1 MNLTQAIAI
10 FWSRR
15 RLTLAVF
22 LACCAA
28 AFTVAQLLKPEYT
41 ASAQIYINLSE
52 NGANSSA
59 VVSPAVMR
67 NYVVTQMEALRS
79 RGTAAAVVEQ
89 LRLAEDPAII
99 AAYQA
104 AAVEVDI
111 REWLVGS
118 LLNRL
123 QVTRLRTSDIIQ
135 LSFRSPTPNGAADI
149 ANAFATAF
157 LRLDVE
163 MRAVPA
169 QNLISWYA
177 DRISQTR
184 SRMSEIERQRSLLR
198 VEALGR
204 GEFDA
209 SGAPDAAASLPTLLA
224 NARSAVVQTR
234 AALDAA
240 RSGRNPPLE
249 NVEIVGLRRQ
259 LAETDLLLKRDLP
272 RLGPTHQRIRT
283 LQSNFEQLQTQIDVA
298 IRRAQADLVSER
310 ERELGIAE
318 RRVAD
323 FEEQIKTEEGRRHL
337 SVESRAGAVALD
349 RELDSLRAQ
358 LETLVQRRERSSVD
372 GAVMAGNMS
381 ILSRAIPPV
390 NPTWPQIPLL
400 MGLAAAFG
408 LAFGLAIG
416 FLREMIDRRVR
427 CPDDLTSYL
436 AIPVLGRVQ
445 GVRLSH
451 AKAPLSNIPD
461 PVLASSRFSRMPL
474 LSRPQVVS
482 E

>member
-169 QNLISWYA
+169 QNL
-177 DRISQTR
+177 
-184 SRMSEIERQRSLLR
+184 
-198 VEALGR
+198 GR
-204 GEFDA
+204 G
-209 SGAPDAAASLPTLLA
+209 L
-224 NARSAVVQTR
+224 
-234 AALDAA
+234 
-240 RSGRNPPLE
+240 
-249 NVEIVGLRRQ
+249 I
-259 LAETDLLLKRDLP
+259 
-272 RLGPTHQRIRT
+272 
-283 LQSNFEQLQTQIDVA
+283 
-298 IRRAQADLVSER
+298 
-310 ERELGIAE
+310 
-318 RRVAD
+318 
-323 FEEQIKTEEGRRHL
+323 
-337 SVESRAGAVALD
+337 
-349 RELDSLRAQ
+349 
-358 LETLVQRRERSSVD
+358 
-372 GAVMAGNMS
+372 MA
-381 ILSRAIPPV
+381 
-390 NPTWPQIPLL
+390 
-400 MGLAAAFG
+400 
-408 LAFGLAIG
+408 
-416 FLREMIDRRVR
+416 
-427 CPDDLTSYL
+427 
-436 AIPVLGRVQ
+436 
-445 GVRLSH
+445 
-451 AKAPLSNIPD
+451 
-461 PVLASSRFSRMPL
+461 
-474 LSRPQVVS
+474 
-482 E
+482 